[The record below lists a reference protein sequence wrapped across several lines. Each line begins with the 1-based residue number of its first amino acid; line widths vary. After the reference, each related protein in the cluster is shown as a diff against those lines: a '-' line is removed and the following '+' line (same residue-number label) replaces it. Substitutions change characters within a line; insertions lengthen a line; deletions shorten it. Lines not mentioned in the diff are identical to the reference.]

1 MLQEAGHI
9 KNAVVFI
16 SRHIQF
22 LNLMNPKLTLLL
34 IPLEIKVQP
43 QIILVQTTFQAIF
56 PFVMTMAEPT
66 GNLIDNKMANRI
78 TKKFKNSQ
86 QNNSGTI
93 TNEHDKKIP

>member
-1 MLQEAGHI
+1 
-9 KNAVVFI
+9 
-16 SRHIQF
+16 
-22 LNLMNPKLTLLL
+22 
-34 IPLEIKVQP
+34 
-43 QIILVQTTFQAIF
+43 
-56 PFVMTMAEPT
+56 MTMAEPT